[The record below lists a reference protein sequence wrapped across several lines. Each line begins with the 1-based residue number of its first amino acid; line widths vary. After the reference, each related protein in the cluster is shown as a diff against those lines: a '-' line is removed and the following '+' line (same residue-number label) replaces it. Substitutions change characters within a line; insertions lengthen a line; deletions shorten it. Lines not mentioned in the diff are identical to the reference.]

1 MTKAELLVGNVP
13 TRDTHRFDV
22 LVTKIGS
29 DVITHNPARREL
41 VDSVISSLSDEFVRP
56 HNGEEVAILFDGVE
70 HFLSRPNAFNFL
82 ALLLRTAEEAMVM
95 NGFKRFLEEGEKLN
109 EADAWEMVNRFREF
123 LRRTA
128 EEEAKSSDTAQ
139 PSPIPPSFS
148 ADVTLHR
155 KRQRSRRH

>member
-1 MTKAELLVGNVP
+1 MDKDGPAKWARNKTGLPNGPKQDGLAKWPEKGATYNMTKAELLVGNVP

-70 HFLSRPNAFNFL
+70 HFLSRPNAFNL
-82 ALLLRTAEEAMVM
+82 PRAPITDRRRSHGNEWLQEIPRRRGEVERGGCLG
-95 NGFKRFLEEGEKLN
+95 NG
-109 EADAWEMVNRFREF
+109 
-123 LRRTA
+123 
-128 EEEAKSSDTAQ
+128 KSV
-139 PSPIPPSFS
+139 P
-148 ADVTLHR
+148 
-155 KRQRSRRH
+155 